1 MKSLR
6 EIYEFQVRKDYRAT
20 DKGRGARSHLELYQT
35 LFDSYRQTATKLF
48 EIGVRHGGSIR
59 MWENYFPNATIYGLD
74 IQEKAIRRLSGE
86 RIKGFQVDQS
96 QTDQL
101 EFFGKEQG
109 PFDIGID
116 DGSHVW
122 SHQILSF
129 ESLWPFIKPGGLYV
143 VEDVLTSYD
152 IWLDNSKSAQRI
164 DYAQGGQSCIEYFKD
179 LVDHINFYGEDWDS
193 IETEEYTDL
202 QRTVDWIA
210 FRANSIFVKKRD
222 DA

>member
-1 MKSLR
+1 MKTLR
-6 EIYEFQVRKDYRAT
+6 EIYEFQVRKNYKAT
-20 DKGRGARSHLELYQT
+20 DKGRGVRNHLELYQT
-35 LFDSYRQTATKLF
+35 LFDPYREKTTKLF

-59 MWENYFPNATIYGLD
+59 IWQNYFPNAMVYGLD
-74 IQEKAIRRLSGE
+74 IQNKAVNRLNSQRHA
-86 RIKGFQVDQS
+86 RIKGFQIDQS
-96 QTDQL
+96 QKDQL
-101 EFFGKEQG
+101 EKFVVENG

-129 ESLWPFIKPGGLYV
+129 EVLWPAIKPGGLYV

-152 IWLDNSKSAQRI
+152 TWLKQSASAQRI
-164 DYAQGGQSCIEYFKD
+164 DYTQGGKSCVEYFKD
-179 LVDHINFYGEDWDS
+179 LIDHVNFADI
-193 IETEEYTDL
+193 IEVEKYTEF